1 MSEIQHLLSELLSRL
16 GAALPFGIAFAAGMV
31 AAVNPC
37 GFAMLPAYLSLY
49 LGTEESGFAQRSAPS
64 RAVRAL
70 AVSCVVSSGFVMLFG
85 LAGIVISAG
94 GTALIEVMPV
104 LGALVGEALVVLGV
118 WMLLAG
124 RAPYAALFGRL
135 AARLGDPRKIGVRGF
150 FLFGLAYGAASLG
163 CTLPAF
169 LAVVGST
176 VAAGGV
182 VAGAVRFLGYGLGMA
197 SVLVVLTVALA
208 FFKEGLVK
216 WLRGALPY
224 VQTVSAL
231 LLILAGAYVVFYW
244 WAAQSIGSP
253 PG

>member
-1 MSEIQHLLSELLSRL
+1 VSGIHTFLSELLSSV
-16 GAALPFGIAFAAGMV
+16 AAVLPFGLAFGAGMV

-37 GFAMLPAYLSLY
+37 GFALLPAYLSLY
-49 LGTEESGFAQRSAPS
+49 LGTEESGFAQRSAAS
-64 RAVRAL
+64 RGLRAL
-70 AVSCVVSSGFVMLFG
+70 AVGGVVSSGFVALFG
-85 LAGIVISAG
+85 LAGAVISAG
-94 GTALIEVMPV
+94 GTALTSVMPF
-104 LGALVGEALVVLGV
+104 LGVLVGEALVVLGV

-124 RAPYAALFGRL
+124 RAPYAAVLGRL
-135 AARLGDPRKIGVRGF
+135 ATRLGDPRKVGVKGF

-169 LAVVGST
+169 LAVVGSGI
-176 VAAGGV
+176 AAGGV
-182 VAGAVRFLGYGLGMA
+182 VPGAVRFLGYGLGMA
-197 SVLVVLTVALA
+197 SVLVTLTVALA

-224 VQTVSAL
+224 VQTASAL

-244 WAAQSIGSP
+244 WTAQSIGSP

>member
-1 MSEIQHLLSELLSRL
+1 MSEFQHLLSELLSRL
-16 GAALPFGIAFAAGMV
+16 AAALPFGIAFAAGMV

-49 LGTEESGFAQRSAPS
+49 LGTEESGFAESSAPS
-64 RAVRAL
+64 RALRAL
-70 AVSCVVSSGFVMLFG
+70 AVGCVVSSGFVVLFG
-85 LAGIVISAG
+85 LAGAVISAG

-104 LGALVGEALVVLGV
+104 LGVLVGEALVVLGV

-124 RAPYAALFGRL
+124 RAPYTAVLGTL
-135 AARLGDPRKIGVRGF
+135 AARLGDPRKLGVQGF
-150 FLFGLAYGAASLG
+150 FVFGLAYGAASLG

-169 LAVVGST
+169 LAVVGSGI
-176 VAAGGV
+176 AAGGV
-182 VAGAVRFLGYGLGMA
+182 VEGAVRFLGYGVGMA
-197 SVLVVLTVALA
+197 SVMVALTVALA

-224 VQTVSAL
+224 GQTASAL

-244 WAAQSIGSP
+244 WTAQSVGSP

>member
-49 LGTEESGFAQRSAPS
+49 LGTEESGFSERSAAN
-64 RAVRAL
+64 RALRAL
-70 AVSCVVSSGFVMLFG
+70 AVGCVVSSGFVALFG

-94 GTALIEVMPV
+94 GTALRSVMPFV
-104 LGALVGEALVVLGV
+104 GVVVGEALVVLGV

-124 RAPYAALFGRL
+124 RAPYTAVLGRL
-135 AARLGDPRKIGVRGF
+135 ATRLGDPRKVGVRGF
-150 FLFGLAYGAASLG
+150 FVFGLSYGAASLG

-169 LAVVGST
+169 LAVVGSGF
-176 VAAGGV
+176 AAGGV
-182 VAGAVRFLGYGLGMA
+182 VAGAARFLGYGLGMA
-197 SVLVVLTVALA
+197 SVLVALTVALA
-208 FFKEGLVK
+208 FFKEGLLK

-224 VQTVSAL
+224 VQSASAI
-231 LLILAGAYVVFYW
+231 LLILAGAYVIFYW
-244 WAAQSIGSP
+244 WTAQSVG
-253 PG
+253 